1 MGKLL
6 ADITLGGKN
15 MTTIDPLRKLQ
26 FEELVSR
33 YRNQLIGALANMLE
47 RAELEEVIQEA
58 SLRVYLHLDTIE
70 PPALKTYWFRTARNL
85 AITRR
90 RHEQVIKH
98 FSADLNETMLDQQA
112 RTDLGLLYEEREA
125 RAILIDAIN
134 KLPPVCRNVFLFRK
148 IDGYSKQEIA
158 DLLGISVHTVDNHLT
173 HGMKLCRRYVLE
185 ALSAGAD
192 HSFLDGIEVA

>member
-1 MGKLL
+1 MGKLVVDSTL
-6 ADITLGGKN
+6 VDIS
-15 MTTIDPLRKLQ
+15 MTTIDALKRLH
-26 FEELVSR
+26 FEELISR
-33 YRNQLIGALANMLE
+33 YHNQLIGALANMLE

-58 SLRVYLHLDTIE
+58 SLRVYLHLDAIE
-70 PPALKTYWFRTARNL
+70 PQALKTYWFRTARNL
-85 AITRR
+85 AITRK

-158 DLLGISVHTVDNHLT
+158 DLLGISVNTVDNHLT
-173 HGMKLCRRYVLE
+173 HGMKLCRRFVLE
-185 ALSAGAD
+185 ALSANAD
-192 HSFLDGIEVA
+192 KTSLDGFEVA